1 MTTWPR
7 LRLSALGM
15 KSAAVISNALDH
27 LKKVADKLQTL
38 ATSCEP
44 TKCCKLIQTLN
55 KEYYGPSPTT
65 APGGAS
71 TSNHEV
77 LPSQAMR
84 YSILE
89 QGILWTFSKHPHI
102 YQTLFNG
109 PLPPPLHLE
118 APPLRGGARLLDG
131 ILTRKELT
139 MSSSCSRP
147 HLHRCCWKLN
157 KIHKKFPSK
166 YYFTLYF

>member
-1 MTTWPR
+1 MAGDSIFPWFVFPANHEVLPSQAMR
-7 LRLSALGM
+7 YP
-15 KSAAVISNALDH
+15 H
-27 LKKVADKLQTL
+27 
-38 ATSCEP
+38 
-44 TKCCKLIQTLN
+44 LIQTLN

-109 PLPPPLHLE
+109 PLPSPLHLE

-131 ILTRKELT
+131 ILTWKELT

-147 HLHRCCWKLN
+147 HLPRCCWKLN
-157 KIHKKFPSK
+157 KIHKNFPSK

>member
-1 MTTWPR
+1 M
-7 LRLSALGM
+7 G
-15 KSAAVISNALDH
+15 H
-27 LKKVADKLQTL
+27 LLPPPANHEVLPSQAMRY
-38 ATSCEP
+38 P
-44 TKCCKLIQTLN
+44 HLIQTLN

-109 PLPPPLHLE
+109 PLPPPSPDKPTPSH
-118 APPLRGGARLLDG
+118 PP
-131 ILTRKELT
+131 
-139 MSSSCSRP
+139 
-147 HLHRCCWKLN
+147 
-157 KIHKKFPSK
+157 
-166 YYFTLYF
+166 